1 MTTPDTFKKY
11 QDRLKQKR
19 ELTPAKKAEVKNQ
32 AATSCL
38 QAMARQSGLH
48 FMEYCWQQPNN
59 PMVVGRH
66 TREIN
71 TILDKAI
78 ENFKNGISSYISIA
92 VPYRHGKSDAS
103 SRFLPARFVGEF
115 PDDSVIVGTY
125 GAGLSEKFSRDTK
138 RIMEGE
144 PYKELYETRLSKKTD
159 SARVRAIEN
168 HNGEMIYVGADGGAT
183 GNGASLLVID
193 DFFKNRKEA
202 ESETLRNSRWESF
215 SNDFFSR
222 IAPVHIV
229 IVLNT
234 RWHVDDISGR
244 IKNRNDKD
252 HEDFDPL
259 FPKFKQIVFPA
270 MYEDGTYLFPE
281 RFDDHWYQV
290 QFAMLGGVNSYAANC
305 LLQGDP
311 TTLGVKFIKT
321 DKIKYTAEM
330 PDDIFYVR
338 SWDLASTEEERNS
351 DDPDYTFGICVAVR
365 QNIARDLLGKTIF
378 DDSGDPARVY
388 QIYIEDGKYCR
399 EEAPKRD
406 ALIRM
411 TALEDGAEVWQ
422 GTESV
427 AGYKDKYTTL
437 KKTLEGVRVVRKIT
451 LKGDKVIRASVLEP
465 IFLMGNVYI
474 NGNASDDPWV
484 AMLIKHISEFP
495 NGAHDDG
502 IDALVNGFNL
512 ALQRAS
518 EAGISSG
525 AATINGDDP
534 LWGGAAV

>member
-1 MTTPDTFKKY
+1 MTDATAFTKY
-11 QDRLKQKR
+11 QDRLKHLRWLAPVQ
-19 ELTPAKKAEVKNQ
+19 KAEVKNQ
-32 AATSCL
+32 AALSCM
-38 QAMARQSGLH
+38 QSQARQSGLH

-59 PMVVGRH
+59 PLVVGRH

-78 ENFKNGISSYISIA
+78 ENFRNGISSYISIA

-103 SRFLPARFVGEF
+103 SRFLPAKFVGEF
-115 PDDSVIVGTY
+115 PDESVIVGTY
-125 GAGLSEKFSRDTK
+125 AASLSEKFSRATK
-138 RIMEGE
+138 RIMDSGA
-144 PYKELYETRLSKKTD
+144 YKELYETRLSKKTD
-159 SARVRAIEN
+159 SVKVRALEK
-168 HNGEMIYVGADGGAT
+168 HTGEMIYVGADGGAT

-244 IKNRNDKD
+244 IKNRNDKK

-259 FPKFKQIVFPA
+259 FPKFQQVVFPA

-281 RFDDHWYQV
+281 RFNDHWYQV

-311 TTLGVKFIKT
+311 TTKGGNMIKT
-321 DKIKYTAEM
+321 EHIKYNAEM
-330 PDDIFYVR
+330 PDDLFYVR
-338 SWDLASTEEERNS
+338 AWDLASTEEERNS
-351 DDPDYTFGICVAVR
+351 ADPDYTFGICLAVR
-365 QNIARDLLGKTIF
+365 QKIVRDLMGKTILN
-378 DDSGDPARVY
+378 DTGEPVRIYD
-388 QIYIEDGKYCR
+388 IYIEDGKYCR

-406 ALIRM
+406 ELIRA

-427 AGYKDKYTTL
+427 AGYKDKYTLL
-437 KKTLEGVRVVRKIT
+437 KKVLEGVRVVRKIT

-465 IFLMGNVYI
+465 IFLMGNVYV
-474 NGNASDDPWV
+474 NGHPSDPWV

-502 IDALVNGFNL
+502 IDALVNAFNL
-512 ALQRAS
+512 ALQRAA
-518 EAGISSG
+518 EAGVSSG
-525 AATINGDDP
+525 TSTINGEDP

>member
-1 MTTPDTFKKY
+1 MSAPMPFAKY
-11 QDRLKQKR
+11 QALLKKQRGLAPVQK
-19 ELTPAKKAEVKNQ
+19 ANVKNQ
-32 AATSCL
+32 VLMAGL
-38 QAMARQSGLH
+38 QSTARQSGLH

-59 PMVVGRH
+59 PLVVGKH
-66 TREIN
+66 TREIAD
-71 TILDKAI
+71 ILDNAM
-78 ENFKNGISSYISIA
+78 ENFKNGISTYISIA
-92 VPYRHGKSDAS
+92 VPYRHGKSDQS

-115 PDDSVIVGTY
+115 PDENVIVGTY
-125 GAGLSEKFSRDTK
+125 ASSLSEKFSRATK
-138 RIMEGE
+138 RIMDSDA
-144 PYKELYETRLSKKTD
+144 YKELYETRLSKKTD
-159 SARVRAIEN
+159 SSKVRAIEN

-222 IAPVHIV
+222 LGPVHIV

-244 IKNRNDKD
+244 IKNRNDESHD
-252 HEDFDPL
+252 EYDPL
-259 FPKFKQIVFPA
+259 FPKFEQVVFPA
-270 MYEDGTYLFPE
+270 MNEDGTYLFPE
-281 RFDDHWYQV
+281 RYDNHWYQV

-311 TTLGVKFIKT
+311 TTKGGNMIKT
-321 DKIKYTAEM
+321 EHINYNAEM
-330 PDDIFYVR
+330 PDDLFYVR
-338 SWDLASTEEERNS
+338 AWDLASTEEERNS
-351 DDPDYTFGICVAVR
+351 QDPDYTFGICLAVR
-365 QNIARDLLGKTIF
+365 QKTVRDLLGKTILN
-378 DDSGDPARVY
+378 DTGEPVRIYS
-388 QIYIEDGKYCR
+388 IYIDDGKYCK

-406 ALIRM
+406 AMIRA

-427 AGYKDKYTTL
+427 AGYKDKYTLL
-437 KKTLEGVRVVRKIT
+437 KKALDGIRVVRKIT

-474 NGNASDDPWV
+474 NGSQNDPWV

-502 IDALVNGFNL
+502 IDALVNAFNL

-518 EAGISSG
+518 ESGVSSG
-525 AATINGDDP
+525 TSTINGDDP
-534 LWGGAAV
+534 IWGDTAV